1 MTALTGL
8 EITNLNNFAQGFA
21 RELAEDVQA
30 LGFQSDVIDLKDYDP
45 EDKLS
50 DEVSCCG
57 KLDPRVMNQLHNFHF
72 STLNKQTV

>member
-1 MTALTGL
+1 M
-8 EITNLNNFAQGFA
+8 NHFAQVFA
-21 RELAEDVQA
+21 RELAGDVQV

-57 KLDPRVMNQLHNFHF
+57 ELDPRIMYQLHNFHF
-72 STLNKQTV
+72 NTFNK